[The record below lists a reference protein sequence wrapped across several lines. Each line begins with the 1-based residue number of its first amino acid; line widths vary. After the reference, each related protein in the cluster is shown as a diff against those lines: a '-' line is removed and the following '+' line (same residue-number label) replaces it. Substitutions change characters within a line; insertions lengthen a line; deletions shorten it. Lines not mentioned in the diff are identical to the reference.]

1 MMIAAP
7 LPVAIHSVYVVIDLA
22 TVITVT
28 SGVAI
33 DSGFVVL
40 EAVVAGAAVVGLRV
54 QWTSDGKKQAAG

>member
-22 TVITVT
+22 AVITVT

-54 QWTSDGKKQAAG
+54 QRASNGKEQTAG